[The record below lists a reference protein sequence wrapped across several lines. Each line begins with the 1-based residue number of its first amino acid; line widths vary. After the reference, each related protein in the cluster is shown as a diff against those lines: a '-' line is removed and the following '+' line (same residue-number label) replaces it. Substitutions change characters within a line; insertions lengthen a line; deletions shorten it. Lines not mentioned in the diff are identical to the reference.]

1 MLGLQALSADISETD
16 RESSTKIAVC
26 FLELAEIAWKLGSEA
41 TRKLGWEA
49 ARKLGWEAARKL
61 GWKAARKF
69 SLQRVCTLR
78 SCYKR
83 PRFGTVW
90 CDNPF

>member
-26 FLELAEIAWKLGSEA
+26 FLELAEIAW
-41 TRKLGWEA
+41 KLGWEA

>member
-49 ARKLGWEAARKL
+49 ARKLGW
-61 GWKAARKF
+61 KAARKF